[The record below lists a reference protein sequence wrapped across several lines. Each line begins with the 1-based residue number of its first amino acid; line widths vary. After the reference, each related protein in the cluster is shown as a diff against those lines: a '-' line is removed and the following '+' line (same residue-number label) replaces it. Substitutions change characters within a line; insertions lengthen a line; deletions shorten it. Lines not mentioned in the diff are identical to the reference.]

1 MEKWIGLIFVAMFV
15 SLGVSEAVDRYS
27 KGQCRVAAIQR
38 GMAAAEIEQACK

>member
-1 MEKWIGLIFVAMFV
+1 MDKWIGLIFVAMFV

-38 GMAAAEIEQACK
+38 GMSAEDVGKACN